1 MPCACLPGASPGRRR
16 HGIPVKPSDL
26 FDAARLAP
34 AQVDAELLR
43 SAEDVLVGVLHLD
56 RGAVAAEHLDVEAQ
70 RLHLL
75 DEDLEGLRDA
85 GLGDVLALDDRLVDL
100 DATEHV
106 VGLDRQ
112 ELLQGV
118 GGAVGLEGPHL
129 HLTEA
134 LATEL
139 GLTAERLLGDHRVR
153 AGGAGVDLVVHQ
165 VVELQDVH
173 VAHGHRVRERLAGA
187 AVEQPRLAGAADEA
201 LAVARLRGR
210 VEQARDLLLARTVEH
225 RGSDAGARLGR
236 ARVLRDEAGPV
247 GLALDVPAAGGGPA
261 EVDLQDLADVHTTGD
276 TERVEHDVDGR
287 AVLEE
292 RHVLDRQDLGDD
304 ALVAVTAGELVT
316 VGDLALVRDVD
327 AHELVDT
334 RGKVVALL
342 LVEDLHADDRAGLAV
357 GDLQGGVTDLAGLL
371 TEDGAQQALLR
382 GQLGLALGRDLADQQ
397 VAVAD
402 LGTDADD
409 AALVEVGED
418 LLGDVRDVP
427 GDLLRPQL
435 GVAGVD
441 LVLLDV
447 DRGEDVV
454 LDDALREDDRVLVVV
469 ALPRH
474 ERHEQV
480 APQRHLATVGR
491 GTVGD
496 DAAGLDPVALV
507 DDDDLVVRR
516 ALVGA
521 RELGDAVGAGR
532 AVVASHGHQVSGDL
546 GDHTGGLGADH
557 VTGVE

>member
-187 AVEQPRLAGAADEA
+187 AVER
-201 LAVARLRGR
+201 RG
-210 VEQARDLLLARTVEH
+210 
-225 RGSDAGARLGR
+225 GDAGARLGR

-287 AVLEE
+287 PVLEE

-382 GQLGLALGRDLADQQ
+382 GQLGLTLGGDLADQQ

-409 AALVEVGED
+409 AALVEVGQD

-454 LDDALREDDRVLVVV
+454 LHQALAEDDRVLVVV

-474 ERHEQV
+474 ERHEEV
-480 APQRHLATVGR
+480 LAQRHLAALGR

-496 DAAGLDPVALV
+496 ELAGLEPLALV
-507 DDDDLVVRR
+507 DAHDLVVAV

-521 RELGDAVGAGR
+521 VEL
-532 AVVASHGHQVSGDL
+532 
-546 GDHTGGLGADH
+546 
-557 VTGVE
+557 